1 LNMKQFAIAC
11 ALFVAGCSAEP
22 GDTATAQHDVTT
34 GEDGGTIDSGEPMP
48 PPEPTAESPIQHV
61 DASTD

>member
-1 LNMKQFAIAC
+1 MKRIAIVC

-22 GDTATAQHDVTT
+22 GDTATAQYDVTT
-34 GEDGGTIDSGEPMP
+34 GEDGGTIDSGEPTP

>member
-1 LNMKQFAIAC
+1 MKRITIVC
-11 ALFVAGCSAEP
+11 ALVVAGCSAEP
-22 GDTATAQHDVTT
+22 GDTATTEYDVAATD
-34 GEDGGTIDSGEPMP
+34 DGGTIDSGEPMP